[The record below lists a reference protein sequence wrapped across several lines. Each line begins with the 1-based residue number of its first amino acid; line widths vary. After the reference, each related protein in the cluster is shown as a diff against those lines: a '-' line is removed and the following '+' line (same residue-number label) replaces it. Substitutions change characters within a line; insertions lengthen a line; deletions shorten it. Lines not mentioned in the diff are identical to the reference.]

1 MADQDPKDKDAEAEA
16 PPVDPYETAYDA
28 MMPGAIAMHDQVIQQ
43 VSDLLAETN
52 LSEEEKQQ
60 ILASI
65 SCPCC
70 GGAGPSLSFDLG
82 PRKEGPVY

>member
-1 MADQDPKDKDAEAEA
+1 MADQDPKDNEAEA
-16 PPVDPYETAYDA
+16 PPVDPYEVAYGA
-28 MMPGAIAMHDQVIQQ
+28 MVPGAVAMHEQIIQQ
-43 VSDLLAETN
+43 VSDLLRETN
-52 LSEEEKQQ
+52 LSEEDKQR

-82 PRKEGPVY
+82 PPKEGPVY